1 VRVGNVDLVGI
12 AIPELEENSPSP
24 IHVDRPEG
32 AQITLQLVQSGTV
45 ELPERVKRRGSML
58 TYPACCGSAK

>member
-1 VRVGNVDLVGI
+1 VDFVGI

-32 AQITLQLVQSGTV
+32 AQITLQLVQSDTV
-45 ELPERVKRRGSML
+45 ELPERVTRRGSTL
-58 TYPACCGSAK
+58 THPAFCGSTKQSS